1 MRSTVIHAILGL
13 ALAQHMLMMAV
24 HGPIEWF
31 AVTKRIAVIPIMEVK
46 HWSHSD
52 IFLFNNLFAI
62 HAMLID
68 FKIDLNYILMTPK

>member
-1 MRSTVIHAILGL
+1 MRFLAWLGFG
-13 ALAQHMLMMAV
+13 AEY
-24 HGPIEWF
+24 GPIDGGTWTNKMVC
-31 AVTKRIAVIPIMEVK
+31 ANKALMEVK